1 MTSQITKKRI
11 LIADDESHIRRIL
24 QFNLERAGY
33 EVVTTGDGK
42 AALAAA
48 TAWRPDL
55 IILDVS
61 MPQMTGL
68 DACRKLKADKTLG
81 QTPVFLL
88 TARGQESDA
97 EAGRAAGA
105 DRFFT
110 KPFSPKQMLKEV
122 RKAVGEP

>member
-1 MTSQITKKRI
+1 MKKRV

-33 EVVTTGDGK
+33 DVIATEDGK

-48 TAWRPDL
+48 LAQRPDL
-55 IILDVS
+55 IILDVA
-61 MPQMTGL
+61 MPEVTGL
-68 DACRKLKADKTLG
+68 DVCRQLKSDRAVG
-81 QTPVFLL
+81 RTPIFLL
-88 TARGQESDA
+88 TARGQESDI

-110 KPFSPKQMLKEV
+110 KPFSPKQLVEEV
-122 RKAVGEP
+122 RKAVGAP

>member
-1 MTSQITKKRI
+1 MKKRI

-33 EVVTTGDGK
+33 EVIATEDGA

-48 TAWRPDL
+48 LAQRPDL
-55 IILDVS
+55 VILDVS
-61 MPQMTGL
+61 MPVMTGL
-68 DACRKLKADKTLG
+68 DVCRKLKNDGALG
-81 QTPVFLL
+81 STPVFIL

-97 EAGRAAGA
+97 EAGRDAGA

-110 KPFSPKQMLKEV
+110 KPFSPKQMVEEV
-122 RKAVGEP
+122 RKVVGEP